1 MSTLGPLAGLGQ
13 GPTPPTARE
22 RLQKQAQE
30 LESVFYAQLFQA
42 MRQTVPSEGGLLEQ
56 STGEQMFTGMLD
68 EQVARFAAERSDSG
82 LAAAMTKQLGRNLP
96 TEGAATTAA
105 PAAGSGDVRG
115 G

>member
-1 MSTLGPLAGLGQ
+1 MSTIGAVQGMGQ
-13 GPTPPTARE
+13 GPTPATARE
-22 RLQKQAQE
+22 RLQRQAQE

-56 STGEQMFTGMLD
+56 STGEQMFTSMLD

-96 TEGAATTAA
+96 TEGAAETAA